1 MDHEHA
7 LRPMR
12 IFAPL
17 RTCALRSLFQT
28 RSAARVLALGDD
40 PMEPHP
46 MVAKPS
52 RRRRRATTGDLSAVF
67 EDAQIGSHEAVD
79 ASADAEPRR
88 QLSKAGPGPRRT
100 ASLGPSQFAE
110 ASKPRIR
117 RATTESFGATKNNFG
132 AADSPRRSMSCAA
145 PLSRSLSQNGM
156 GANGDPPKRSSSR
169 RSSNDRAPSQELR
182 RSNSFDSGEGRR
194 SKKKSR
200 EKLGAVEEEEEEV
213 VAMKP
218 SGGRPRRRR
227 ATTGD
232 LACNGAAHDAA
243 GGNNGDDVGRDNETA
258 KMQAVISALQVSPS
272 PSLSSSPSSS
282 SRPSPSSKTSPNPY
296 PIRCRVRPRRCL
308 ASVSLCG
315 AASRR
320 RSG

>member
-1 MDHEHA
+1 
-7 LRPMR
+7 
-12 IFAPL
+12 
-17 RTCALRSLFQT
+17 
-28 RSAARVLALGDD
+28 
-40 PMEPHP
+40 

-194 SKKKSR
+194 GKKKAR
-200 EKLGAVEEEEEEV
+200 ERLGAVEEEEEV
-213 VAMKP
+213 VAVKP
-218 SGGRPRRRR
+218 SGARPRRRR

-243 GGNNGDDVGRDNETA
+243 GGNNGDDVGRDNNETA
-258 KMQAVISALQVSPS
+258 KMQAVISALTLPLTLPPGIPPGIAAPSFKRQRSATTVNVPGDRCDAPS
-272 PSLSSSPSSS
+272 PRAIECRGAGCARLRLRSPGW
-282 SRPSPSSKTSPNPY
+282 
-296 PIRCRVRPRRCL
+296 L
-308 ASVSLCG
+308 
-315 AASRR
+315 
-320 RSG
+320 

>member
-1 MDHEHA
+1 
-7 LRPMR
+7 
-12 IFAPL
+12 
-17 RTCALRSLFQT
+17 
-28 RSAARVLALGDD
+28 
-40 PMEPHP
+40 

-169 RSSNDRAPSQELR
+169 RSSNDRVPPQELR

-258 KMQAVISALQVSPS
+258 KMQAVISALTLPLTLPPGIPPGIAAPSFKRQRSATTVNAPGDRCDAPS
-272 PSLSSSPSSS
+272 PRAIECRGAGCARLRLRSPGWL
-282 SRPSPSSKTSPNPY
+282 RSPA
-296 PIRCRVRPRRCL
+296 C
-308 ASVSLCG
+308 
-315 AASRR
+315 
-320 RSG
+320 

>member
-1 MDHEHA
+1 
-7 LRPMR
+7 
-12 IFAPL
+12 
-17 RTCALRSLFQT
+17 
-28 RSAARVLALGDD
+28 
-40 PMEPHP
+40 

-156 GANGDPPKRSSSR
+156 GANGHPPKRSSSR

-232 LACNGAAHDAA
+232 LACNGAAHDAT

-272 PSLSSSPSSS
+272 PSLSSSSSSS